1 MFEGILGIKKPTF
14 GLDIGYQTLK
24 VVQIKGRGNGA
35 HLVGAAEVAISP
47 GVLTKEGVR
56 DKQKVAAVIREAMK
70 IAKPHALSARIVS
83 SALPES
89 LVFTKSLSLP
99 KMSSQEINK
108 NIPYQATEFFPIPA
122 EETYMDW
129 QIVGTNPTNNT
140 IEVLV
145 VAAPKVLVGSLYET
159 VKLAGLEL
167 LGLETKPGAVTRALV
182 AQNDPGPYLVI
193 DIGAKTSGLTCY
205 DRETIRLTST
215 AAIGGDEIQKDPN
228 ESLKLLS
235 SEAIHLIKYYQN
247 RIGQAQI
254 FKKIILAGGGANI
267 SEVTSTLENLTKI
280 KTEIG
285 MPQIKLKTYDPRFA
299 TAMGLAMKEI

>member
-1 MFEGILGIKKPTF
+1 MFEGVLGIKKPTF

-24 VVQIKGRGNGA
+24 VVQIKGKGSGA
-35 HLVGAAEVAISP
+35 HLIGAAEVAISP

-56 DKQKVAAVIREAMK
+56 EPQKVAAVIKEAMK
-70 IAKPHALSARIVS
+70 IAKPHSVSARIVS

-99 KMSSQEINK
+99 KMTLQEINK

-122 EETYMDW
+122 EETHMDW

-145 VAAPKVLVGSLYET
+145 VAAPKVLVSSLIET
-159 VKLAGLEL
+159 VKIAGLEL
-167 LGLETKPGAVTRALV
+167 MGLETKPVAVTRALV
-182 AQNDPGPYLVI
+182 PQNDPGPYLLL

-205 DRETIRLTST
+205 DRGTIRLTST
-215 AAIGGDEIQKDPN
+215 AAIGGDEIQKDFA
-228 ESLKLLS
+228 ESLKVLA
-235 SEAIHLIKYYQN
+235 SEAIHLMKYYQN

-254 FKKIILAGGGANI
+254 FKKVILAGGGANI
-267 SEVTSTLENLTKI
+267 AKVSETIESLTKI

-285 MPQIKLKTYDPRFA
+285 MPQVKLKAYDPRFA